1 MNLGLTQR
9 LRIAGVLIAFGL
21 LIEAGTL
28 LWNSPIGFLVFLGI
42 GGLFVG
48 CGILIYLL
56 TLVSVPAEQPAP
68 SVAEEHQKFKIEAR
82 P

>member
-1 MNLGLTQR
+1 MNFTLTQR

-42 GGLFVG
+42 GRLFIA

-56 TLVSVPAEQPAP
+56 TLISAPAEHSAS
-68 SVAEEHQKFKIEAR
+68 SVLASKKSVVISS
-82 P
+82 